1 MKKNLSLLS
10 ILVLAMGLV
19 FFAWRTART
28 HAAKATNNSTALPQA
43 SAQTNGLA
51 IPASTASSAQPLAQ
65 SASPTAPV
73 PTSAALEQR
82 LGPFPVAG
90 KEYTAIMRKELPPGA
105 KPGEGE
111 TVVSMEIRD
120 AAGAS
125 QYARAFPNVTQ
136 TEGFVDTLSVSVNLL
151 SGAHSSGL
159 LVSYDEYSEPSAPEI
174 EPSGWWQVFG
184 VVGGKLRAFSGPILV
199 QGDLLPADPNA
210 KPSSPPPPFAAPE
223 DLLRFK
229 VWAGR
234 FRLIFPVRIDWTL
247 GKLVP
252 AQPCNIAADGHVE
265 ACEYKVLPEN
275 ERQIQDLTFVR
286 LCPVAGIA
294 CKNPERVVVK
304 KDSKV
309 ELLAASAEMQWN
321 PGKATG
327 PSGDPKNSLDDAGA
341 IAVLS
346 KEPLLRVR
354 IDGKEGW
361 IHSQEDFDALGM
373 PSDQ

>member
-90 KEYTAIMRKELPPGA
+90 KEYTAIMRKQLPAGA

-136 TEGFVDTLSVSVNLL
+136 TEGFVDTFSVSVNLL

-174 EPSGWWQVFG
+174 EPSGFWQVFG
-184 VVGGKLRAFSGPILV
+184 VVDGKLRAFSGPIQV
-199 QGDLLPADPNA
+199 QGGLLPVEAA
-210 KPSSPPPPFAAPE
+210 TKPQPPTPGALITAPG
-223 DLLRFK
+223 DILYFK

-234 FRLIFPVRIDWTL
+234 FRLIYPVRIDWAS
-247 GKLVP
+247 GQLVP
-252 AQPCNIAADGHVE
+252 GEPCGKTAKGGAESCD
-265 ACEYKVLPEN
+265 YKVLPE
-275 ERQIQDLTFVR
+275 D
-286 LCPVAGIA
+286 
-294 CKNPERVVVK
+294 
-304 KDSKV
+304 DSHI
-309 ELLAASAEMQWN
+309 
-321 PGKATG
+321 G
-327 PSGDPKNSLDDAGA
+327 
-341 IAVLS
+341 
-346 KEPLLRVR
+346 
-354 IDGKEGW
+354 
-361 IHSQEDFDALGM
+361 
-373 PSDQ
+373 

>member
-1 MKKNLSLLS
+1 MKKTFWLLS
-10 ILVLAMGLV
+10 ILVLGMGLV
-19 FFAWRTART
+19 FFVWRTART
-28 HAAKATNNSTALPQA
+28 HAAKGTNNSNALPQA
-43 SAQTNGLA
+43 SAQTNGLP
-51 IPASTASSAQPLAQ
+51 IPASTASSAQPLTRPA
-65 SASPTAPV
+65 SATAPAA
-73 PTSAALEQR
+73 PSAASEQR
-82 LGPFPVAG
+82 LGPFSVAG
-90 KEYTAIMRKELPPGA
+90 KQYTAILRKQLPAGA

-125 QYARAFPNVTQ
+125 QYARVFPNVTQ
-136 TEGFVDTLSVSVNLL
+136 VEGFVDTLSVFVNLL
-151 SGAHSSGL
+151 SGAHASGL
-159 LVSYDEYSEPSAPEI
+159 LVSYDEYSEPSAPEM
-174 EPSGWWQVFG
+174 ESSGWWQVLG
-184 VVGGKLRAFSGPILV
+184 VVDGKLKAFSGPILV
-199 QGDLLPADPNA
+199 QGDLLPNDANA
-210 KPSSPPPPFAAPE
+210 KPSSPPPPFAALD

-234 FRLIFPVRIDWTL
+234 FRLTFPVRIDWTQ

-252 AQPCNIAADGHVE
+252 AQPCSMGADGHIE

-275 ERQIQDLTFVR
+275 ERQIQDLTFVQ
-286 LCPVAGIA
+286 LCPTVGVA

-309 ELLAASAEMQWN
+309 ELVAASAEMQWN

-327 PSGDPKNSLDDAGA
+327 PSGDPKNSMDDAGT

-346 KEPLLRVR
+346 KEPWLKVR

-373 PSDQ
+373 PQEQ

>member
-1 MKKNLSLLS
+1 MKKTFWLLS
-10 ILVLAMGLV
+10 ILVLGMGLV
-19 FFAWRTART
+19 FFVWRTART
-28 HAAKATNNSTALPQA
+28 HAAKGTNNSNALPQA
-43 SAQTNGLA
+43 SAQTNGLP
-51 IPASTASSAQPLAQ
+51 IPASTASSAQPLTRPA
-65 SASPTAPV
+65 SATAPAA
-73 PTSAALEQR
+73 PSAASEQR
-82 LGPFPVAG
+82 LGPFSVAG
-90 KEYTAIMRKELPPGA
+90 KQYTAILRKQLPAGA

-125 QYARAFPNVTQ
+125 QYARVFPNVTQ
-136 TEGFVDTLSVSVNLL
+136 VEGFVDTLSVFVNLL
-151 SGAHSSGL
+151 SGAHASGL
-159 LVSYDEYSEPSAPEI
+159 LVSYDEYSEPSAPEM
-174 EPSGWWQVFG
+174 ESSGWWQVLG
-184 VVGGKLRAFSGPILV
+184 VVDGKLKAFSGPILV
-199 QGDLLPADPNA
+199 QGDLLPNDANA
-210 KPSSPPPPFAAPE
+210 KPSSPPPPFAALE

-234 FRLIFPVRIDWTL
+234 FRLTFPVRIDWTQ
-247 GKLVP
+247 GKLAP
-252 AQPCNIAADGHVE
+252 AQPCSMGADGHIE

-275 ERQIQDLTFVR
+275 ERQIQDLTFVQ
-286 LCPVAGIA
+286 LCPTVGVA

-309 ELLAASAEMQWN
+309 ELVAASAEMQWN

-327 PSGDPKNSLDDAGA
+327 PSGDPKNSMDDAGT

-346 KEPLLRVR
+346 KEPWLKVR

>member
-1 MKKNLSLLS
+1 MKKNVWLLS
-10 ILVLAMGLV
+10 ILVLGTGLMV
-19 FFAWRTART
+19 FVWRTVRT
-28 HAAKATNNSTALPQA
+28 HAAKTTINPAAPVQGSALLSSLPV
-43 SAQTNGLA
+43 
-51 IPASTASSAQPLAQ
+51 PPSTASSAQPLTRPA
-65 SASPTAPV
+65 SATAPAA
-73 PTSAALEQR
+73 PSAASEQR

-90 KEYTAIMRKELPPGA
+90 KEYTAIVRKQLPAGA

-111 TVVSMEIRD
+111 TVVSLEIRD

-125 QYARAFPNVTQ
+125 QYARVFPNVTQ
-136 TEGFVDTLSVSVNLL
+136 VEGFVDTLSVFVNLL
-151 SGAHSSGL
+151 SGTHASGL
-159 LVSYDEYSEPSAPEI
+159 LVSYDEYSEPSAPEN
-174 EPSGWWQVFG
+174 ESSGWWQVFG
-184 VVGGKLRAFSGPILV
+184 VVDGKLKAFSGPILV
-199 QGDLLPADPNA
+199 QGDLLPNGANA

-223 DLLRFK
+223 DILRFK

-234 FRLIFPVRIDWTL
+234 YRLIFPVRIDWTQ
-247 GKLVP
+247 GKLVL
-252 AQPCNIAADGHVE
+252 AQACNMAADGHVD

-275 ERQIQDLTFVR
+275 ERQIQDLTFVQ
-286 LCPVAGIA
+286 LCPMAGMA

-309 ELLAASAEMQWN
+309 ELVAASAEMQWN

-327 PSGDPKNSLDDAGA
+327 PSGDPKNSMDDAGT

-346 KEPLLRVR
+346 KEPWLKVR

>member
-1 MKKNLSLLS
+1 MKKTFWLLS
-10 ILVLAMGLV
+10 ILVLGMGLV
-19 FFAWRTART
+19 FFVWRTART
-28 HAAKATNNSTALPQA
+28 HAAKGTNNSNALPQA
-43 SAQTNGLA
+43 SAQTNGLP
-51 IPASTASSAQPLAQ
+51 IPASTASSAQPLTRPA
-65 SASPTAPV
+65 SATAPAA
-73 PTSAALEQR
+73 PSAASEQR
-82 LGPFPVAG
+82 LGPFSVAG
-90 KEYTAIMRKELPPGA
+90 KQYTAILRKQLPAGA

-125 QYARAFPNVTQ
+125 QYARVFPNVTQ
-136 TEGFVDTLSVSVNLL
+136 VEGFVDTLSVFVNLL
-151 SGAHSSGL
+151 SGAHASGL
-159 LVSYDEYSEPSAPEI
+159 LVSYDEYSEPSAPEM
-174 EPSGWWQVFG
+174 ESSGWWQVLG
-184 VVGGKLRAFSGPILV
+184 VVDGKLKAFSGPILV
-199 QGDLLPADPNA
+199 QGDLLPNDANA
-210 KPSSPPPPFAAPE
+210 KPSSPPPPFAALE

-234 FRLIFPVRIDWTL
+234 FRLTFPVRIDWTQ

-252 AQPCNIAADGHVE
+252 AQPCSMGADGHIE

-275 ERQIQDLTFVR
+275 ERQIQDLTFVQ
-286 LCPVAGIA
+286 LCPTVGVA
-294 CKNPERVVVK
+294 CKNLERVVVK

-309 ELLAASAEMQWN
+309 ELVAASAEMQWN

-327 PSGDPKNSLDDAGA
+327 PSGDPKNSMDDAGT

-346 KEPLLRVR
+346 KEPWLKVR

>member
-1 MKKNLSLLS
+1 MNRKNAWILS
-10 ILVLAMGLV
+10 ICVVGTALA
-19 FFAWRTART
+19 FFVWRTART
-28 HAAKATNNSTALPQA
+28 HAAKIVDNPAAPAQVAQPTGLPA
-43 SAQTNGLA
+43 
-51 IPASTASSAQPLAQ
+51 PASTPSSAQPLAQ
-65 SASPTAPV
+65 SVSPAAPV
-73 PTSAALEQR
+73 ATSAALEQR

-90 KEYTAIMRKELPPGA
+90 KEYTAIMRKQLPAGA

-120 AAGAS
+120 VAGAS

-136 TEGFVDTLSVSVNLL
+136 TEGFVDAFSVFVNLL

-159 LVSYDEYSEPSAPEI
+159 LVSYDQYSEPSAPEI
-174 EPSGWWQVFG
+174 ESSGWWQVFG
-184 VVGGKLRAFSGPILV
+184 VVDAKLRAFSGPILL
-199 QGDLLPADPNA
+199 QGDLLSIDPNA
-210 KPSSPPPPFAAPE
+210 KAVSPPPPFSAP
-223 DLLRFK
+223 DDILRFK

-234 FRLIFPVRIDWTL
+234 YRLMFPVRIDWIQ

-252 AQPCNIAADGHVE
+252 AQACNIASDGHVE

-286 LCPVAGIA
+286 LCPAAGIA

-309 ELLAASAEMQWN
+309 ELVAASAEMQWN
-321 PGKATG
+321 PGKPTG
-327 PSGDPKNSLDDAGA
+327 PSGDPKNSMDDAGA

-346 KEPLLRVR
+346 KEPWLKVR

-373 PSDQ
+373 PQDQ

>member
-1 MKKNLSLLS
+1 
-10 ILVLAMGLV
+10 VATLA
-19 FFAWRTART
+19 
-28 HAAKATNNSTALPQA
+28 P
-43 SAQTNGLA
+43 
-51 IPASTASSAQPLAQ
+51 
-65 SASPTAPV
+65 
-73 PTSAALEQR
+73 LEQR

-90 KEYTAIMRKELPPGA
+90 KEYTAIIRKQLPAGA

-111 TVVSMEIRD
+111 TVVSLEIRD

-136 TEGFVDTLSVSVNLL
+136 TEGFVDTLSVFVNLL
-151 SGAHSSGL
+151 SGAHASGL
-159 LVSYDEYSEPSAPEI
+159 FVSYDEYSEPSAPEI
-174 EPSGWWQVFG
+174 ESSGWWQVFG
-184 VVGGKLRAFSGPILV
+184 VVDGKLRAFSGPILV
-199 QGDLLPADPNA
+199 QGDLLPTDPNA
-210 KPSSPPPPFAAPE
+210 KPVSPPPPLTAPE

-234 FRLIFPVRIDWTL
+234 FRLIFPVRIDWTH

-252 AQPCNIAADGHVE
+252 AQPCSIGADGHIQ

-275 ERQIQDLTFVR
+275 ERQIQDLTFVQ
-286 LCPVAGIA
+286 LCPAAGIA

-327 PSGDPKNSLDDAGA
+327 PSGDPKNSMDDAGA
-341 IAVLS
+341 VAVLS
-346 KEPLLRVR
+346 KEPWLNVR

-373 PSDQ
+373 PQDQ